1 MVMVFLQWILIVK
14 MILFGVSEA
23 YQEFFPGKTDES
35 QLHAIHHEYYSL
47 LLPSHA
53 LSERIQTTQSFANL
67 QCPFERVCR
76 ENPSSPFSEMK
87 KLQRQEVEE
96 DVKYVEVVERE

>member
-1 MVMVFLQWILIVK
+1 MVMVFLRRILIVK
-14 MILFGVSEA
+14 MILFGISEA
-23 YQEFFPGKTDES
+23 CQESFPGKTDEF

-53 LSERIQTTQSFANL
+53 LSERIQITQSFANL
-67 QCPFERVCR
+67 QCLFEIVCR
-76 ENPSSPFSEMK
+76 ENLSLPFSEVK

-96 DVKYVEVVERE
+96 DARYVKVVE